1 MKRYVTWLL
10 IFGLLCGLWGCKS
23 DPGAGIY
30 HGVYVQADDGVYL
43 MEDYFNGENYLELEG
58 DGDGLLHIHNTEHEL
73 SWKRDGE
80 VLHFTEAGDSFE
92 GRLSD
97 GVIVMDYMNWGM
109 VLTFAKEGASV
120 PETTLGAEDDPAVWV
135 ETVAK
140 MQEFWNGDWY
150 GWWYISEGMGDY
162 EASTGSWWDCAATI
176 EIGSDARG
184 SIVIWDEE
192 HPKSAPLAE
201 SVLRIHEEGGGA
213 MGIAMSG
220 QGSFMGKPV
229 LAGDWLIDPSVAP
242 YENLVEING
251 YYDGGS
257 GDGFFYVLYLRP
269 WGQLWDDV
277 REANNPNILPDVLP
291 KHYEWYINAL
301 ENNESL
307 PETIG

>member
-1 MKRYVTWLL
+1 MKRTVAWVL
-10 IFGLLCGLWGCKS
+10 FFALLCGLWGCKS
-23 DPGAGIY
+23 DPNVGTY
-30 HGVYVQADDGVYL
+30 YGVYVQAEDGVFP

-58 DGDGLLHIHNTEHEL
+58 DGEATLYIHNTEHEL
-73 SWKRDGE
+73 SWKREGE
-80 VLHFTEAGDSFE
+80 VLYFSEAGDAFE
-92 GRLSD
+92 GRLSE
-97 GVIVMDYMNWGM
+97 GVIVMDYLGWGM
-109 VLTFAKEGASV
+109 VLTFAKEGATV
-120 PETTLGAEDDPAVWV
+120 PATTLGAENDPAAWAD
-135 ETVAK
+135 TVAK

-162 EASTGSWWDCAATI
+162 ADSTGSWWDCAAAI

-184 SIVIWDEE
+184 TIVVWDEE
-192 HPKSAPLAE
+192 HSKTEPLAE

-220 QGSFMGKPV
+220 QGSVMGGPV
-229 LAGDWLIDPSVAP
+229 YAGDWLIDPSVAP

-251 YYDGGS
+251 YYDGGD

-277 REANNPNILPDVLP
+277 KEANDPNVLPDVLP
-291 KHYEWYINAL
+291 KHYDWYVAAL
-301 ENNESL
+301 GNGEAM

>member
-1 MKRYVTWLL
+1 MKRSVTYLL
-10 IFGLLCGLWGCKS
+10 LLALLCGLWGCAE
-23 DPGAGIY
+23 DPNAGRY
-30 HGVYVQADDGVYL
+30 DGVYVQTSDGMYF
-43 MEDYFNGENYLELEG
+43 MEDYFNGDNYLELDG
-58 DGDGLLHIHNTEHEL
+58 DGDALLHIHNTEHEL

-80 VLHFTEAGDSFE
+80 VLYFTESGDGFE
-92 GRLSD
+92 GRLTD
-97 GVIVMDYMNWGM
+97 GVIVMDYLNWGM
-109 VLTFAKEGASV
+109 VLTFVKEGAAV
-120 PETTLGAEDDPAVWV
+120 PETTLGAEDDPAVWA

-162 EASTGSWWDCAATI
+162 KASTGSWWDCAATI
-176 EIGSDARG
+176 EIGDDARG

-192 HPKSAPLAE
+192 HPKATPLAE
-201 SVLRIHEEGGGA
+201 SVLRIHEEGGGT

-220 QGSFMGKPV
+220 QGRFMDKDV

-242 YENLVEING
+242 YENLVEISG
-251 YYDGGS
+251 YYDDG

-277 REANNPNILPDVLP
+277 AQANNPNVLPDVLP
-291 KHYEWYINAL
+291 KHYEWYCAAV
-301 ENNESL
+301 ESGEGM